1 MSLDVQVQESSDS
14 AAATIERDLRRSI
27 IELDLLPGVRMSEQE
42 IASRLG
48 VSRQPVREALIRL
61 AHSRL
66 VEVRPYR
73 GTVVAR
79 ISAQEMTEA
88 LFVRQSVEIAVVGK
102 AAQSFDAWQRKRIE
116 SLLLKQEDASVQ
128 QDHAAFRDHDEAF
141 HIAIAKG
148 AGVGMAWMA
157 IADMKAHVDRV
168 CNLTLRSV
176 EDMQRRVREHRDI
189 MAAIDAHDV
198 EAAQA
203 AMSTHLGS
211 ILDELPELE
220 AQHPALFL

>member
-1 MSLDVQVQESSDS
+1 MSLEVQVQESSDS

-27 IELDLLPGVRMSEQE
+27 IELDLLPGVRMSEQD

-116 SLLLKQEDASVQ
+116 SLLLKQEDASAQ
-128 QDHAAFRDHDEAF
+128 HDHAAFRDHDEAF

-157 IADMKAHVDRV
+157 IADMKSHVDRV
-168 CNLTLRSV
+168 CNLTLRTV
-176 EDMQRRVREHRDI
+176 EDMQRRVREHRAI

-198 EAAQA
+198 KAAQA

-220 AQHPALFL
+220 ARHPALFF